1 MLQRRP
7 IPDILLLS
15 LLALAAGCGSDDP
28 GGPGPTPP
36 EFRRAVVDANPFN
49 RISGTVT
56 ITALRYDSAFVR
68 FWTGSAAP
76 SATPTF
82 GFDGDSVVQV
92 PLLGLEPASFHS
104 LEINLVVG
112 QTADIADTV
121 GFTTGFLPSWIPPAG
136 GQGTDTTPGFLLL
149 SIPDG
154 AVVVDNAARVVWYR
168 YFPNGILNSVQAH
181 ANGHYTLLSL
191 SDPPPMRRFLV
202 LDQFGAEVDELE
214 CVGWNTRF
222 HDLLVHEAGDYW
234 ILCDEAQV
242 MDLSSLGGVS
252 NANVTGTV
260 VQHIGPTGQVLF
272 EWKALDHFQITD
284 LPAAERMGP
293 NVNFTHGNGIEFDED
308 GNLLLS
314 FRSLDEITKVDVGT
328 GQVIWR
334 LGGLANQFTFLNDPK
349 GGFEGQH
356 GVRLVGPG
364 EIQLLDNRLS
374 APSRL
379 VRYRLDSGAMTA
391 DLVWEFID
399 SRTTWTRVGGSTQVY
414 PGGKGLVSFGRA
426 GRVVEVSPQGA
437 RVWELT
443 GLEGI
448 YVFRAQR
455 IASLYAPGFGD
466 PTR

>member
-1 MLQRRP
+1 MCHNRP
-7 IPDILLLS
+7 IPGLLILA
-15 LLALAAGCGSDDP
+15 LLATACGSDDP

-36 EFRRAVVDANPFN
+36 EFRQATVDANPFN

-68 FWTGSAAP
+68 FWTGSAGP
-76 SATPTF
+76 STTPTF
-82 GFDGDSVVQV
+82 GFGGDSVVQV
-92 PLLGLEPASFHS
+92 PLFGLEPASVHS
-104 LEINLVVG
+104 LEINLVAG
-112 QTADIADTV
+112 QMTDIADTV
-121 GFTTGFLPSWIPPAG
+121 AFATGFLPSWIPPMGA
-136 GQGTDTTPGFLLL
+136 QGADTTGGVLLL
-149 SIPDG
+149 SFPDG
-154 AVVVDNAARVVWYR
+154 AVVVDNTARVVWYR
-168 YFPNGILNSVQAH
+168 FFPNGNLNSVQAH
-181 ANGHYTLLSL
+181 ANGRYTLMSL
-191 SDPPPMRRFLV
+191 ADPPDMRRFLV
-202 LDQFGAEVDELE
+202 LDQFGAEVGELQ

-222 HDLLVHEAGDYW
+222 HDLMVLEGGDYW
-234 ILCDEAQV
+234 ILCNEDRV
-242 MDLSSLGGVS
+242 MDLSALGGVS
-252 NANVTGTV
+252 NANVMGTV
-260 VQHIGPTGQVLF
+260 LQHVSPTGQILF

-284 LPAAERMGP
+284 LPAGERAGP
-293 NVNFTHGNGIEFDED
+293 NVNFTHGNGMEFDSD

-364 EIQLLDNRLS
+364 EIQLLDNGFS

-379 VRYRLDSGAMTA
+379 VRYRLDTGAMTA

-399 SRTTWTRVGGSTQVY
+399 SPTTWTRVGGSTQFY
-414 PGGKGLVSFGRA
+414 PSGKGLVSFGRA
-426 GRVVEVSPQGA
+426 GRVVEVSPQGTP
-437 RVWELT
+437 VWELT
-443 GLEGI
+443 GLDGI

-455 IASLYAPGFGD
+455 IGSLYFPGVD